1 MTNTLI
7 LLQRMGQWN
16 QAQCFNMGCN
26 LGEDRL

>member
-1 MTNTLI
+1 